1 MRIWGATKKYLKIV
15 RKLPRRS
22 KLRLAWDLFMVWV
35 ALINLWMIL
44 FDLTYLWLRPTY
56 VTYIPV
62 VSRIYDPVKGI
73 EPHPLTEEMHEQ
85 LEATEA
91 ELVRDPRSS
100 EIAREVTRLRELTV
114 RIVRENPFERA
125 GQGNA
130 IEIIKDRLAESID
143 RTGDALADP
152 DELNRAAEAFW
163 PDDPNALLARFQNL
177 DPKIARALRLNY
189 YRGYDLRGRPIDHF
203 WLLDLPFLILF
214 WIEFSVRWIL
224 ALKRRTYARW
234 FFFPIF
240 NWYDVL
246 GLIPVAVFRPFRLLR
261 AVSMYMRLRRSELSN
276 VGKDVFTRLVMY
288 FSNIITEEVSD
299 RVAIRILSEF
309 AEEVSDGTHTR
320 IARSVV
326 EPRKG
331 EIERILATQIRQTLT
346 DDETIERLR
355 SLVELNLANAVD
367 ESEALQAVPLPNF
380 VLKPAVRAIGEVILD
395 STLETIQ
402 GTLDSA
408 DGEQALREVAGAM
421 LDDVFY
427 GPGLAEIEGLV
438 KDITLQVLDHMQ
450 DVVKVKKWSLPDDQE
465 KRPPMPWEPGA
476 LDATEPMLEDG
487 PESSETPER

>member
-1 MRIWGATKKYLKIV
+1 MRIRSAAKKYLNIV
-15 RKLPRRS
+15 RELPRRS
-22 KLRLAWDLFMVWV
+22 KIRLAWDLFMVWV

-56 VTYIPV
+56 VTYLPV
-62 VSRIYDPVKGI
+62 VARIYDPVKGI
-73 EPHPLTEEMHEQ
+73 ESHPLTGALLDEIA
-85 LEATEA
+85 ATET
-91 ELVRDPRSS
+91 ELVRDPRSPELRS
-100 EIAREVTRLRELTV
+100 HVARLRQLTV
-114 RIVRENPFERA
+114 RLVRENPFERA

-130 IEIIKDRLAESID
+130 VEIIKDRLAQSID

-152 DELNRAAEAFW
+152 DLLRRAATAFW
-163 PDDPNALLARFQNL
+163 PDDPTALLARFQDM
-177 DPKIARALRLNY
+177 DPRVNKALRLNY
-189 YRGYDLRGRPIDHF
+189 YRGYDLSGRPIDHF

-214 WIEFSVRWIL
+214 WIEFSVRWVL

-299 RVAIRILSEF
+299 RVALRILSEF
-309 AEEVSDGTHTR
+309 AEEITDGTHTR
-320 IARSVV
+320 ITRSVI

-331 EIERILATQIRQTLT
+331 EIESILATQIRQTLT
-346 DDETIERLR
+346 DEQTIERLR
-355 SLVELNLANAVD
+355 SLVQLNLVNAVD

-380 VLKPAVRAIGEVILD
+380 VLKPAVRAIGEVLLD
-395 STLETIQ
+395 STLETVT
-402 GTLDSA
+402 GTLDSPE
-408 DGEQALREVAGAM
+408 GQEALREVAGAV
-421 LDDVFY
+421 LDDIFY

-438 KDITLQVLDHMQ
+438 KDITLQVLDRMQ
-450 DVVKVKKWSLPDDQE
+450 DVVKVKKWALPEDQG
-465 KRPPMPWEPGA
+465 KRPLMPWEPGA
-476 LDATEPMLEDG
+476 LDASDPMRGDGTESNEN
-487 PESSETPER
+487 PER